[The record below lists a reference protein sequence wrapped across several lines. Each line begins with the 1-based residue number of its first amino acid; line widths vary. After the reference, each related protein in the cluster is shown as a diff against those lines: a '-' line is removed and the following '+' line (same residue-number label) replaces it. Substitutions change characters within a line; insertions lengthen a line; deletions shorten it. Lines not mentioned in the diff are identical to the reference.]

1 MQQLKGLFKIA
12 RPYNA
17 VSGALAVFLG
27 GYVAGTDN
35 WLNVFMAALATLLVT
50 GAANAWNDYL
60 DIEID
65 RVNQPQRP
73 LPSGLISPRT
83 AIIFCIALTAI
94 ALSIGVWLKTGS
106 FLIILFFSFIIFLY
120 SWRLK
125 STVILGNLTVAVVTG
140 MTVVLGGMAAGNVQ
154 PTLWLSVI
162 ITVTIFGREVL
173 KTIAD
178 YDGDLRY
185 HVHTIAT
192 VWGKRV
198 ARIVFYLVA
207 AAAIISMMLPY
218 LRGASPA
225 SFTFCN
231 ESAGLCALVNQLVL
245 LMPAYRPVYGYIVA
259 LGVFPVVIYILV
271 KLRWDSSS
279 RQTERLSQ
287 IMKYDF
293 LVWFVAVILGA
304 TV

>member
-17 VSGALAVFLG
+17 LSGALAVFLG
-27 GYVAGTDN
+27 GYVVGTDN

-60 DIEID
+60 DIDID
-65 RVNQPQRP
+65 RINQPQRP
-73 LPSGLISPRT
+73 LPSGLISPRAAVIL
-83 AIIFCIALTAI
+83 AIVLTIAALVI
-94 ALSIGVWLKTGS
+94 AALINIGS
-106 FLIILFFSFIIFLY
+106 FLIVLFFSFILYLY
-120 SWRLK
+120 SLRLK
-125 STVILGNLTVAVVTG
+125 STVILGNLTVAVLTG
-140 MTVVLGGMAAGNVQ
+140 MTVILGGEASGNIQ
-154 PTLWLSVI
+154 PTIWLAVI
-162 ITVTIFGREVL
+162 IVITIFGREVL

-178 YDGDLRY
+178 YDGDLR
-185 HVHTIAT
+185 HQVRTIAT

-198 ARIVFYLVA
+198 ARIVFYLVVA
-207 AAAIISMMLPY
+207 ATVVSMMLPY
-218 LRGASPA
+218 LHGVKPDL
-225 SFTFCN
+225 FTLC
-231 ESAGLCALVNQLVL
+231 SADTGLCALLNQFAL
-245 LMPAYRPVYGYIVA
+245 LMPAYQPIYGYIIA

-271 KLRWDSSS
+271 KLRWDTSS

-304 TV
+304 TA